1 MVSGEVSSYHVNLP
15 HCLFGHVALT
25 GIAVAFGRITD
36 SRCSETPP
44 EPCEESAKAEQPRPI
59 TTVTMTHSSFDE
71 QNLPF
76 GEPNMPKP
84 KPERVDVGS
93 VFSPA
98 PPWTVRTRVCHEQA
112 GCA

>member
-1 MVSGEVSSYHVNLP
+1 MSAGLKTLAPMVRVVGLAM
-15 HCLFGHVALT
+15 ALT
-25 GIAVAFGRITD
+25 GIALGRNTFD

-44 EPCEESAKAEQPRPI
+44 EPCEESGKAEQPRPI
-59 TTVTMTHSSFDE
+59 TTVTMTHSSLDE

-84 KPERVDVGS
+84 KPEREPKPERVEVGS

-98 PPWTVRTRVCHEQA
+98 PP
-112 GCA
+112 

>member
-1 MVSGEVSSYHVNLP
+1 MVSGGVKLP
-15 HCLFGHVALT
+15 CEPTAVFGHVALT
-25 GIAVAFGRITD
+25 GIAVALGRNTD

-44 EPCEESAKAEQPRPI
+44 EPCEESGKAEQPRPI
-59 TTVTMTHSSFDE
+59 TTVTMTHSSLDE

-84 KPERVDVGS
+84 KPEREPKPERVEVGS

-98 PPWTVRTRVCHEQA
+98 PP
-112 GCA
+112 

>member
-1 MVSGEVSSYHVNLP
+1 M
-15 HCLFGHVALT
+15 ALT
-25 GIAVAFGRITD
+25 GIALGRNTFD

-59 TTVTMTHSSFDE
+59 TMVKMRHSSFDE

-84 KPERVDVGS
+84 KPEREPKPERVEVGS

-98 PPWTVRTRVCHEQA
+98 PP
-112 GCA
+112 